1 MSDLNRKHII
11 YAILLE
17 SSTLS
22 AVQNNERI
30 NFKYSTE
37 YKRLYFGL
45 TKNFEKR
52 MQNHFQ
58 KTNNIN
64 YKPRHLERKVFAMGI

>member
-37 YKRLYFGL
+37 YKRLYFCFNILGSV
-45 TKNFEKR
+45 EK
-52 MQNHFQ
+52 
-58 KTNNIN
+58 
-64 YKPRHLERKVFAMGI
+64 